1 MITTNGSVTFT
12 PVNGRTVR
20 MTGSVIDYRQ
30 EIENGNIIKL
40 STDNLFVEI
49 GSIVKARAKL
59 LYKVNLIN
67 PVYNAVNFLV
77 GYDLSIAKSNKSS
90 IFICPMLGGNRELF
104 LWEKYLVNTF
114 IGTPEEENVIC
125 LLYRWSSDKLFT
137 KFEGALQ
144 AFKTYKYH
152 VDTDPFHVMYVFDIP
167 DGMRSSFDSF
177 VKGKYSEIDDLVKL
191 KILDYHNFNMDGT
204 TAKILFKSP
213 SLKKQLEEELD
224 VSIPI
229 ENELH
234 SPPKMIE
241 EKFNPEY
248 YKIVKKNKV
257 NTKFYE

>member
-1 MITTNGSVTFT
+1 MITTNGSVIFT

-20 MTGSVIDYRQ
+20 MTGSVIDYKQ
-30 EIENGNIIKL
+30 EVSNREIVKL
-40 STDNLFVEI
+40 YTDTSFVEI
-49 GSIVKARAKL
+49 GSIIKARAKL
-59 LYKVNLIN
+59 PYKVNYIH

-77 GYDLSIAKSNKSS
+77 GYDLSIAKQNKSS

-104 LWEKYLVNTF
+104 LWDKYLVNAF
-114 IGTPEEENVIC
+114 VGTPDDENVIC

-152 VDTDPFHVMYVFDIP
+152 LDTDPFHVMYVFEIP
-167 DGMRSSFDSF
+167 EGMKSSYNAFME
-177 VKGKYSEIDDLVKL
+177 GKYSQIDDLVKL

-213 SLKKQLEEELD
+213 SLMKQLEEELD

-234 SPPKMIE
+234 SPPKMNE
-241 EKFNPEY
+241 EIFNPEY
-248 YKIVKKNKV
+248 YKIVKKNKI
-257 NTKFYE
+257 NTKFL